1 MSISG
6 YLAILQQRKLTVIF
20 TAMIVTFIAFLGAI
34 LSKPVYQATAK
45 VQVSTAPRGS
55 LDFID
60 YNLDYTDRLM
70 NTYLHIAKSGPVL
83 DQLRQQF
90 QLAEAPT
97 VDVAIIANT
106 ELMRLSVEAANPRL
120 ASNLANALAQIL
132 ITQSTQSATQRE
144 QEAQTEVDVQLAQAE
159 QALML
164 AQENY
169 DRLLNATPRL
179 AEKIIAATRDI
190 DEKKTTYSSLVKQQ
204 EELRMRERFLRNQL
218 AIVDPATAPRQ
229 PLYPNLWLSTVLGL
243 VLGLVGGVGLAFLF
257 EHFDDRLRSVSQIET
272 IAQATILG
280 ELPKVPQPRP
290 TLFFKDFGALTNP
303 LLRLYT
309 NLQIHTGAALP
320 KVLLITSTLP
330 NEGKSTVATGLAY
343 LLQRSGQRVAIV
355 DCNLRHPQLHDYFNI
370 PNSIGLSNVLR
381 NQAPLP
387 QALCATIAPLLKV
400 LPGGTHPEGD
410 LITLH
415 YARLATLVQ
424 QLKEQVDVVL
434 LDGPALTLAP
444 EGGALAALSEGTL
457 LVVGT
462 DQVRQDALADSIHTL
477 RQLPTKVLGVVINRV
492 DGRDASR
499 PRLLLP
505 VAPAPSELQ
514 TREEQPALAQPTA
527 AMIQPAFS
535 KKS

>member
-1 MSISG
+1 
-6 YLAILQQRKLTVIF
+6 
-20 TAMIVTFIAFLGAI
+20 
-34 LSKPVYQATAK
+34 
-45 VQVSTAPRGS
+45 
-55 LDFID
+55 
-60 YNLDYTDRLM
+60 M

-159 QALML
+159 QTLML

-190 DEKKTTYSSLVKQQ
+190 DEKKTTYSSLIKQQ

-309 NLQIHTGAALP
+309 NLKIHTGAALP

-330 NEGKSTVATGLAY
+330 NES
-343 LLQRSGQRVAIV
+343 RSSFH
-355 DCNLRHPQLHDYFNI
+355 L
-370 PNSIGLSNVLR
+370 
-381 NQAPLP
+381 PL
-387 QALCATIAPLLKV
+387 
-400 LPGGTHPEGD
+400 G
-410 LITLH
+410 
-415 YARLATLVQ
+415 
-424 QLKEQVDVVL
+424 
-434 LDGPALTLAP
+434 
-444 EGGALAALSEGTL
+444 
-457 LVVGT
+457 
-462 DQVRQDALADSIHTL
+462 
-477 RQLPTKVLGVVINRV
+477 
-492 DGRDASR
+492 
-499 PRLLLP
+499 
-505 VAPAPSELQ
+505 
-514 TREEQPALAQPTA
+514 
-527 AMIQPAFS
+527 
-535 KKS
+535 

>member
-1 MSISG
+1 MSVRD
-6 YLAILQQRKLTVIF
+6 YLAILWQRKFIIIITTAIVMLV
-20 TAMIVTFIAFLGAI
+20 AMIGA
-34 LSKPVYQATAK
+34 LLLKPVYRASVK
-45 VQVSTAPRGS
+45 LQVSTAQRGS

-83 DQLRQQF
+83 EQLRQQF
-90 QLAEAPT
+90 HLAEAPV
-97 VDVAIIANT
+97 VDVTIIANT
-106 ELMRLSVEAANPRL
+106 ELMRLSVEGANPRL

-132 ITQSTQSATQRE
+132 ITQSTHSTTQRE
-144 QEAQTEVDVQLAQAE
+144 QQAQSDLEAQLAQAE
-159 QALML
+159 NELML
-164 AQENY
+164 AQQSY
-169 DRLLNATPRL
+169 DRLLKATPRV
-179 AEKIIAATRDI
+179 ADKIIAAARDI
-190 DEKKTTYSSLVKQQ
+190 DEQKSIYSSLVKQQ
-204 EELRMRERFLRNQL
+204 EELRMRELFQRNQL
-218 AIVDPATAPRQ
+218 SIIDPAPVPQ
-229 PLYPNLWLSTVLGL
+229 HPLYPNLWLTSVLGL
-243 VLGLVGGVGLAFLF
+243 ALGIVGGVGLAFLF
-257 EHFDDRLRSVSQIET
+257 EHFDDRLRSRSQIEV
-272 IAQATILG
+272 IAQTPILG
-280 ELPKVPQPRP
+280 ELPKVQPPRP

-309 NLQIHTGAALP
+309 NLQVRTGAALP

-355 DCNLRHPQLHDYFNI
+355 DCNLRHPQLHAYFNI
-370 PNSIGLSNVLR
+370 PSSTGLSNILR
-381 NQAPLP
+381 NQATLP

-400 LPGGTHPEGD
+400 LPGGTQPEGD

-415 YARLATLVQ
+415 YAKVAMLVQ

-434 LDGPALTLAP
+434 LDGPALSLAP

-462 DQVRQDALADSIHTL
+462 EQVRQGALADSIHTL
-477 RQLPTKVLGVVINRV
+477 RQLPTKVLGVIINRA
-492 DGRDASR
+492 DGRDVSP

-505 VAPAPSELQ
+505 APQQGEVQP
-514 TREEQPALAQPTA
+514 REEQLAQAQPTA
-527 AMIQPAFS
+527 AIIQPALS